1 MRNIR
6 ITLLNNIYKLFVL
19 FLAGF
24 VISCEDNNN
33 SEPTKGGLIDGV
45 YTVYAGNM
53 YYNPTTIT
61 ISQGDSITFINE
73 EGFHDVYTTSGPVE
87 LSLNPCSGPCTI
99 GTLVFEGGE
108 KLVSIG
114 LSHGAGRNAS
124 AILSDE
130 GIEAPS
136 TWQLKQDHPKRGFV
150 WEVNK
155 TEVDTNSASTFLM
168 EATYRLCLAAQ
179 ERFWVVS
186 VNHLN

>member
-6 ITLLNNIYKLFVL
+6 LNLLNNIYKLFVL
-19 FLAGF
+19 LLAGF

-99 GTLVFEGGE
+99 GTLVFEIAGE
-108 KLVSIG
+108 YDYICSIG
-114 LSHGAGRNAS
+114 SHAEQGMIGT
-124 AILSDE
+124 I
-130 GIEAPS
+130 I
-136 TWQLKQDHPKRGFV
+136 
-150 WEVNK
+150 VNP
-155 TEVDTNSASTFLM
+155 
-168 EATYRLCLAAQ
+168 
-179 ERFWVVS
+179 
-186 VNHLN
+186 

>member
-1 MRNIR
+1 MRSIR
-6 ITLLNNIYKLFVL
+6 TTFLSKIYKLFVL

-87 LSLNPCSGPCTI
+87 LSLNPCSSPCTI
-99 GTLVFEGGE
+99 GTLVFEIAGE
-108 KLVSIG
+108 YDYICSIG
-114 LSHGAGRNAS
+114 SHAEQGMIGT
-124 AILSDE
+124 I
-130 GIEAPS
+130 I
-136 TWQLKQDHPKRGFV
+136 
-150 WEVNK
+150 VNP
-155 TEVDTNSASTFLM
+155 
-168 EATYRLCLAAQ
+168 
-179 ERFWVVS
+179 
-186 VNHLN
+186 

>member
-6 ITLLNNIYKLFVL
+6 LTLLNNIYKLFVL
-19 FLAGF
+19 LLAGF

-87 LSLNPCSGPCTI
+87 LSLNPCSSPCTI
-99 GTLVFEGGE
+99 GTLVFEIAGE
-108 KLVSIG
+108 YDYICSIG
-114 LSHGAGRNAS
+114 SHAEQGMIGT
-124 AILSDE
+124 I
-130 GIEAPS
+130 I
-136 TWQLKQDHPKRGFV
+136 
-150 WEVNK
+150 VNP
-155 TEVDTNSASTFLM
+155 
-168 EATYRLCLAAQ
+168 
-179 ERFWVVS
+179 
-186 VNHLN
+186 

>member
-1 MRNIR
+1 MY
-6 ITLLNNIYKLFVL
+6 TLFVL

-99 GTLVFEGGE
+99 GTLVFEFAGE
-108 KLVSIG
+108 YDYICSIG
-114 LSHGAGRNAS
+114 SHAEQGMIGT
-124 AILSDE
+124 I
-130 GIEAPS
+130 I
-136 TWQLKQDHPKRGFV
+136 
-150 WEVNK
+150 VNP
-155 TEVDTNSASTFLM
+155 
-168 EATYRLCLAAQ
+168 
-179 ERFWVVS
+179 
-186 VNHLN
+186 

>member
-1 MRNIR
+1 M
-6 ITLLNNIYKLFVL
+6 

-87 LSLNPCSGPCTI
+87 LSLNPCNGPCTI
-99 GTLVFEGGE
+99 GTLVFEVVGE
-108 KLVSIG
+108 YDYICSIG
-114 LSHGAGRNAS
+114 SHAQQGMIGTV
-124 AILSDE
+124 I
-130 GIEAPS
+130 
-136 TWQLKQDHPKRGFV
+136 
-150 WEVNK
+150 VNP
-155 TEVDTNSASTFLM
+155 
-168 EATYRLCLAAQ
+168 
-179 ERFWVVS
+179 
-186 VNHLN
+186 